1 MNNQKLNT
9 YLLLLIFVT
18 IIFAAIIA
26 RNQREAS
33 KQVILKSTDSLKTA
47 VEQYKNK
54 LHELNK
60 KL

>member
-18 IIFAAIIA
+18 IIFVAIIA

-47 VEQYKNK
+47 VEQYKNE

>member
-9 YLLLLIFVT
+9 YLLLLIF
-18 IIFAAIIA
+18 ASIIA
-26 RNQREAS
+26 RNQRETS

-47 VEQYKNK
+47 VEQYKNE